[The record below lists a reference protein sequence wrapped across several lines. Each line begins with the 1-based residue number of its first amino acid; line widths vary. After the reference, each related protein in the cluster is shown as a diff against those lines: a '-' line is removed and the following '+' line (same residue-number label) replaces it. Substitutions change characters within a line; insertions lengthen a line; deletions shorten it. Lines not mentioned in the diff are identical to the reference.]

1 MFSSLVD
8 LMPKDVAGAD
18 DDDNKKNIATPNSKA
33 KEMVE

>member
-8 LMPKDVAGAD
+8 LMPKDVVGAD
-18 DDDNKKNIATPNSKA
+18 DDDNKKNVVTPNSIA